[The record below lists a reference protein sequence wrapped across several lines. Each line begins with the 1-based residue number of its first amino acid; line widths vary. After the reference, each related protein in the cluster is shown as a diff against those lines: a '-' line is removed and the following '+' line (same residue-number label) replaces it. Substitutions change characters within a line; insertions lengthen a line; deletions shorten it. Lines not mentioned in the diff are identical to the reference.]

1 MSVLKPPT
9 RYALRSLQL
18 AIAALVL
25 WYAWRT
31 LTAQWSGVRE
41 QLSRVDPDWRWIM
54 LSGLIFLFT
63 YAVLIETWRRMLRAW
78 RSRLDFASATRIW
91 SISNLG
97 RYVPGK
103 VWQIGAM
110 AFMAEREK
118 VSGIAATGSA
128 VLNTIVNLATGFV
141 VVAALGWPLFEL
153 PFAGGKRA
161 AIGLIVVAT
170 IGLAILPRALPWLLG
185 SIERVAGRKFNVGPL
200 PPSAIGIS
208 IVGNVIAWLLY
219 GIAFAVFAR
228 GIIGESQGSLAGYI
242 AVYALSYLVGYLVLL
257 APAGV
262 GVREASM
269 IALLP
274 AARLAN
280 PGQAAVLAVT
290 SRLWLTALEI
300 APGAVFLG
308 LNGLR
313 RRPGKR

>member
-1 MSVLKPPT
+1 MRSSRSFS
-9 RYALRSLQL
+9 RYVIRGVQALIG
-18 AIAALVL
+18 AVVV
-25 WYAWRT
+25 WFAWHT
-31 LTAQWSGVRE
+31 LSTQWSAVRG
-41 QLSRVDPDWRWIM
+41 QLNGIHAEWRWIV
-54 LSGLIFLFT
+54 LSGAIFLTT
-63 YAVLIETWRRMLRAW
+63 YGVLIETWRQMLRAW
-78 RSRLDFASATRIW
+78 RSALTFWTAARIW

-110 AFMAEREK
+110 AMMAERQK

-128 VLNTIVNLATGFV
+128 VLNTVVNLTTGFV
-141 VVAALGWPLFEL
+141 VVAALGWQLFDL
-153 PFAGGKRA
+153 PFTGGKRA
-161 AIGLIVVAT
+161 AIVLVLLAA
-170 IGLAILPRALPWLLG
+170 IGLAILPRALPWLLRT
-185 SIERVAGRKFNVGPL
+185 IERLSGRKFDVGPL
-200 PPSAIGIS
+200 PASAIGIA
-208 IVGNVIAWLLY
+208 ITGNLIAWVLY

-228 GIIGESQGSLAGYI
+228 GIIGDTHGSLVGYI

-274 AARLAN
+274 AVRLAD

-300 APGAVFLG
+300 APGAIFLG
-308 LNGLR
+308 LDGVR
-313 RRPGKR
+313 RRPTER